1 MTHRTR
7 FVLIAAAVVFAV
19 LVALGLRGEARLV
32 ELAEVHAGPLTV
44 TTQEEGKTRLR
55 DRYLLSAPVAGTVR
69 RVAFEQGDALRVGQ
83 VLVEIEPSTAA
94 LLDPASRARLQAE
107 VEAAA
112 DMSRAAQSRLA
123 ASEAALR
130 LARSERDRLFGMTKQ
145 QVVSQAQRD
154 AAQARLDQADAE
166 YDAAHSEQE
175 ASRRRAQATRA
186 LLTEEG
192 ASGGRALL
200 PLLAPIDGVLIRRH
214 VESAAPVAPGQPL
227 LEIGDPAA
235 LEVEVEALSTEAVKL
250 RPGMAARI
258 VRWGGDEAL
267 EGRVTRVEP
276 GGFTKISALGVEEQR
291 VRVIVEIV
299 TPRER
304 WTHLGDGYRVEV
316 EFVLWQGERVLQ
328 VPSSAL
334 FRHEGG
340 WAVFIE
346 EGSRAHRVAVEIGAR
361 GGLATE
367 VKGGLRAGQ
376 RVVSHPDDRIA
387 ENVRI
392 RNRD

>member
-1 MTHRTR
+1 MTRRTR
-7 FVLIAAAVVFAV
+7 LVLLAAAVVFAA
-19 LVALGLRGEARLV
+19 LVVLGLRGEARLV

-55 DRYLLSAPVAGTVR
+55 DRYLLSAPVAGTLR
-69 RVAFEQGDALRVGQ
+69 RVAFEQGDAVRSGQ
-83 VLVEIEPSTAA
+83 VLAEIEPSTAA

-107 VEAAA
+107 AEAAA

-123 ASEAALR
+123 ATEAALR
-130 LARSERDRLFGMTKQ
+130 LARSERDRLFGMPKQ

-154 AAQARLDQADAE
+154 AAQARLEQAQAE
-166 YDAAHSEQE
+166 YDAAHSELE
-175 ASRRRAQATRA
+175 ASRRRAQAVRA
-186 LLTEEG
+186 LLSEEG
-192 ASGGRALL
+192 TSGGRALL
-200 PLLAPIDGVLIRRH
+200 PLHAPIDGVLIRRH
-214 VESAAPVAPGQPL
+214 VESSAPVAPGQPL
-227 LEIGDPAA
+227 LELGDPAA
-235 LEVEVEALSTEAVKL
+235 LEIEVEALSTEAVKL

-258 VRWGGDEAL
+258 VRWGGEDAL
-267 EGRVTRVEP
+267 EGRVLRVEP

-291 VRVIVEIV
+291 VRVIVEIS

-304 WTHLGDGYRVEV
+304 WTSLGDGYRVEV
-316 EFVLWQGERVLQ
+316 EFVLWQGEQVLQ

-334 FRHEGG
+334 FRHAGG
-340 WAVFIE
+340 WAVFAVDD
-346 EGSRAHRVAVEIGAR
+346 GRARRVAVEIGAR

-387 ENVRI
+387 EGVRL
-392 RNRD
+392 RARD